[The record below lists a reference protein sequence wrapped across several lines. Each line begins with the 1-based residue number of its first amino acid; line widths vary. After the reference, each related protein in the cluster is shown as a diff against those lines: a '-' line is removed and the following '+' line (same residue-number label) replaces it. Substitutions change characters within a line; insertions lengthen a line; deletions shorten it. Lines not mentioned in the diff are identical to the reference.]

1 MPLHILSNI
10 QHIRLSIRRNVNMGI
25 QPIETTASFIRPQ
38 T

>member
-10 QHIRLSIRRNVNMGI
+10 QHIRLSIRWNVNMGI